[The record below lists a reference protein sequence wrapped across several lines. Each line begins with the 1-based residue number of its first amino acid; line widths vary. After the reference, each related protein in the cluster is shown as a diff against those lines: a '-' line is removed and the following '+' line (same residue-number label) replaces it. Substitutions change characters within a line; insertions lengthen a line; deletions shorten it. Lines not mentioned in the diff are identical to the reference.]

1 MTSYRRSGVVGMRA
15 EDLQEVIRAAPFR
28 PFAIVFADGKQ
39 VVIPHP
45 EWILHPPGQRTA
57 VVMEPD
63 GRLHIIDVMLV
74 QRLELEPPVP
84 AGSIAPN
91 PNGGE

>member
-1 MTSYRRSGVVGMRA
+1 MRS

-39 VVIPHP
+39 VVVRHP
-45 EWILHPPGQRTA
+45 EWILFQGGRTA

-63 GRLHIIDVMLV
+63 QRLHIIDVMLV
-74 QRLELEPPVP
+74 QRLELDPPVP
-84 AGSIAPN
+84 AGPIAPE
-91 PNGGE
+91 PNGGA

>member
-1 MTSYRRSGVVGMRA
+1 MRA

-28 PFAIVFADGKQ
+28 PFQIVFADGRQ
-39 VVIPHP
+39 IVVPHP
-45 EWILHPPGQRTA
+45 EWIFYPPKQQRTA

-74 QRLELEPPVP
+74 QRLELDPPVP

-91 PNGGE
+91 PDGGE

>member
-1 MTSYRRSGVVGMRA
+1 VKT

-39 VVIPHP
+39 IVVPHP
-45 EWILHPPGQRTA
+45 EFILHPSGARTA

-74 QRLELEPPVP
+74 QRLELDPPVP
-84 AGSIAPN
+84 AGSVASN

>member
-1 MTSYRRSGVVGMRA
+1 VRS

-28 PFAIVFADGKQ
+28 PFAIVFADGAKI
-39 VVIPHP
+39 VVPHP
-45 EWILHPPGQRTA
+45 EWILFPRGARTA
-57 VVMEPD
+57 VFMDPAD
-63 GRLHIIDVMLV
+63 QRLHIIDVMLV
-74 QRLELEPPVP
+74 QRLELDPPIP

>member
-1 MTSYRRSGVVGMRA
+1 MRA

-28 PFAIVFADGKQ
+28 PFSLCMADGKQ
-39 VVIPHP
+39 IPVNHP
-45 EWILHPPGQRTA
+45 EWILHPSSGQRTA

-74 QRLELEPPVP
+74 QRLELAPSVP
-84 AGSIAPN
+84 AGSIALN

>member
-1 MTSYRRSGVVGMRA
+1 MRS

-39 VVIPHP
+39 LVVRHP
-45 EWILHPPGQRTA
+45 EWILFQGGRTA

-63 GRLHIIDVMLV
+63 ERLHIIDVMLV
-74 QRLELEPPVP
+74 QSLELEPPVP
-84 AGSIAPN
+84 AGSVAPE
-91 PNGGE
+91 PNGGT